1 MMTALLKWRWNQNK
15 NSNKHIVN
23 QLEKNPKHFAARYP
37 NNFADANVQLA
48 ISSPRWRLG
57 SLEIAS
63 VNSPWWLAVNSLW
76 RANPHPTANSGARQH
91 LKLQF
96 LDSRYACISA
106 GVRRFDRFLLLSSAD
121 GSGTLTMPN
130 PSSCSCDSCVEI
142 WGPIGTW
149 HGQPSHHEPMTSA
162 SCASRQMIRIKTQSK
177 FDPISEFNRWRCAL
191 EPSSARR
198 NGFETSTQPRR
209 KAEELQVSRMSFS
222 NGRTWETWLQFCTRV
237 RYNLRSNICDRARTN
252 PCSTCWHV
260 HRSYYS

>member
-1 MMTALLKWRWNQNK
+1 MGK
-15 NSNKHIVN
+15 I
-23 QLEKNPKHFAARYP
+23 PKHFAARYP
-37 NNFADANVQLA
+37 NNFADAKVQLE
-48 ISSPRWRLG
+48 ISSPRWWFG
-57 SLEIAS
+57 ILEIAS
-63 VNSPWWLAVNSLW
+63 VNSPWCLAVNSLW

-106 GVRRFDRFLLLSSAD
+106 GVRRFDRFLLPSAD

-130 PSSCSCDSCVEI
+130 PSSCSCDSRVEI
-142 WGPIGTW
+142 WELIGRW

-177 FDPISEFNRWRCAL
+177 FDAISEFNRWRCAL

-209 KAEELQVSRMSFS
+209 KAEELQVPRRSFS
-222 NGRTWETWLQFCTRV
+222 KGRTWETCLQFCTRTATI
-237 RYNLRSNICDRARTN
+237 SSKICAKTK
-252 PCSTCWHV
+252 TCWTCCHC
-260 HRSYYS
+260 HRSYFS